1 MLDTSAI
8 SIDIDNLPRNHQS
21 LYGSRRLGVH
31 KTISDYDIY
40 LHSSE
45 INLFTIKKKN
55 YLRSSIE
62 YLNSSP
68 KYGKVFLVTNLFATI
83 NGKAISKLAD
93 ILIFSDRRD
102 IAIMDTVLSTMET
115 YSRHHVVFFQ
125 DKGMRIA
132 LFNYGLQ
139 QEGFIAN
146 LNKKL
151 DYPTEVKILWPV
163 IKNYYLS
170 ETF

>member
-8 SIDIDNLPRNHQS
+8 SIDIDNLPRNSKS
-21 LYGSRRLGVH
+21 LYGSRRLG
-31 KTISDYDIY
+31 TYETLSDYDIY

-45 INLFTIKKKN
+45 IDLFAIKKKN
-55 YLRSSIE
+55 YLRNSIE

-68 KYGKVFLVTNLFATI
+68 KYGNVSLVTNLFVTR
-83 NGKAISKLAD
+83 NGKAISRLAD

-102 IAIMDTVLSTMET
+102 IAIMDTVLSIMET
-115 YSRHHVVFFQ
+115 YSKYCAAFFW
-125 DKGMRIA
+125 DKNMRIA

-139 QEGFIAN
+139 QEGFILN
-146 LNKKL
+146 PNKKL
-151 DYPTEVKILWPV
+151 HYPIEVSTLWSI

-170 ETF
+170 QTV